1 MTEPLS
7 RLPTLSRRT
16 LLAGAAAAGLTAGMP
31 PVRAAGLRWDGEA
44 EIVIVGSGG
53 AGVSAALAARE
64 RTKGRI
70 VILEKLGVTG
80 GSTRFSC
87 GYFNAV
93 DPERQRAQGIEDSL
107 ERHIADT
114 NASGRGRG
122 DPELV
127 RILCSEALDALHWV
141 EGYGVKYEP
150 FCSQIYGGLFPRS
163 HLPKLSDPQAS
174 YIDVLLDACRSRGIE
189 ILTSSPVLSLVLNE
203 DGSAAGVVWRDASG
217 MRCTLRASRAVVLA
231 SGGFSA
237 NAELCRLHDPRL
249 GDLDTTNPAG
259 STGEVMLAARE
270 AGAYL
275 TGCDWIECIPLHVHY
290 ARFAILVERCIFVD
304 QQGRRFV
311 REDDRRDIL
320 RDTILSLPS
329 RVGFVIVD
337 HDGFES
343 NPPSFR
349 RELHEGLERQE
360 VYRAQ
365 TLEEMAQLLRLPV
378 NNFVETVNRYN
389 GFVRSGRDEDFGRG
403 VESMIHEIRKPPFW
417 ACRASMSRHHTMGGV
432 SIDARARVL
441 DWDSKPVGRLYA
453 AGEVAGGV
461 HGASRL
467 GGNAIA
473 DVHVFGRIA
482 GREAAS
488 EVPA

>member
-163 HLPKLSDPQAS
+163 HLPKLSTRRRA
-174 YIDVLLDACRSRGIE
+174 
-189 ILTSSPVLSLVLNE
+189 TSTCCSTPAE
-203 DGSAAGVVWRDASG
+203 AA
-217 MRCTLRASRAVVLA
+217 ASR
-231 SGGFSA
+231 S
-237 NAELCRLHDPRL
+237 
-249 GDLDTTNPAG
+249 
-259 STGEVMLAARE
+259 
-270 AGAYL
+270 
-275 TGCDWIECIPLHVHY
+275 
-290 ARFAILVERCIFVD
+290 
-304 QQGRRFV
+304 
-311 REDDRRDIL
+311 
-320 RDTILSLPS
+320 
-329 RVGFVIVD
+329 
-337 HDGFES
+337 
-343 NPPSFR
+343 
-349 RELHEGLERQE
+349 
-360 VYRAQ
+360 
-365 TLEEMAQLLRLPV
+365 
-378 NNFVETVNRYN
+378 
-389 GFVRSGRDEDFGRG
+389 
-403 VESMIHEIRKPPFW
+403 
-417 ACRASMSRHHTMGGV
+417 
-432 SIDARARVL
+432 
-441 DWDSKPVGRLYA
+441 
-453 AGEVAGGV
+453 
-461 HGASRL
+461 
-467 GGNAIA
+467 
-473 DVHVFGRIA
+473 
-482 GREAAS
+482 
-488 EVPA
+488 

>member
-163 HLPKLSDPQAS
+163 HLPKLSDLHRRAARRLQKPRHRDPDFKPRPLPRAQRGRFGR
-174 YIDVLLDACRSRGIE
+174 RSRMARRFGHE
-189 ILTSSPVLSLVLNE
+189 VYAQ
-203 DGSAAGVVWRDASG
+203 G
-217 MRCTLRASRAVVLA
+217 LA
-231 SGGFSA
+231 
-237 NAELCRLHDPRL
+237 
-249 GDLDTTNPAG
+249 
-259 STGEVMLAARE
+259 
-270 AGAYL
+270 
-275 TGCDWIECIPLHVHY
+275 
-290 ARFAILVERCIFVD
+290 
-304 QQGRRFV
+304 GRRA
-311 REDDRRDIL
+311 
-320 RDTILSLPS
+320 
-329 RVGFVIVD
+329 G
-337 HDGFES
+337 
-343 NPPSFR
+343 
-349 RELHEGLERQE
+349 
-360 VYRAQ
+360 
-365 TLEEMAQLLRLPV
+365 
-378 NNFVETVNRYN
+378 
-389 GFVRSGRDEDFGRG
+389 FGR
-403 VESMIHEIRKPPFW
+403 
-417 ACRASMSRHHTMGGV
+417 
-432 SIDARARVL
+432 
-441 DWDSKPVGRLYA
+441 
-453 AGEVAGGV
+453 
-461 HGASRL
+461 
-467 GGNAIA
+467 
-473 DVHVFGRIA
+473 VFGQRRA
-482 GREAAS
+482 LP
-488 EVPA
+488 PA

>member
-163 HLPKLSDPQAS
+163 HLPKRA
-174 YIDVLLDACRSRGIE
+174 
-189 ILTSSPVLSLVLNE
+189 TSTCCSTPAE
-203 DGSAAGVVWRDASG
+203 AA
-217 MRCTLRASRAVVLA
+217 ASR
-231 SGGFSA
+231 S
-237 NAELCRLHDPRL
+237 
-249 GDLDTTNPAG
+249 
-259 STGEVMLAARE
+259 
-270 AGAYL
+270 
-275 TGCDWIECIPLHVHY
+275 
-290 ARFAILVERCIFVD
+290 
-304 QQGRRFV
+304 
-311 REDDRRDIL
+311 
-320 RDTILSLPS
+320 
-329 RVGFVIVD
+329 
-337 HDGFES
+337 
-343 NPPSFR
+343 
-349 RELHEGLERQE
+349 
-360 VYRAQ
+360 
-365 TLEEMAQLLRLPV
+365 
-378 NNFVETVNRYN
+378 
-389 GFVRSGRDEDFGRG
+389 
-403 VESMIHEIRKPPFW
+403 
-417 ACRASMSRHHTMGGV
+417 
-432 SIDARARVL
+432 
-441 DWDSKPVGRLYA
+441 
-453 AGEVAGGV
+453 
-461 HGASRL
+461 
-467 GGNAIA
+467 
-473 DVHVFGRIA
+473 
-482 GREAAS
+482 
-488 EVPA
+488 

>member
-150 FCSQIYGGLFPRS
+150 FCSQIYGEKPPAEALRPAGELHRRAARRLQKPR
-163 HLPKLSDPQAS
+163 HRDPDFKPRPLPRAQRGRFGR
-174 YIDVLLDACRSRGIE
+174 RSRMARRFGHE
-189 ILTSSPVLSLVLNE
+189 VYAQ
-203 DGSAAGVVWRDASG
+203 G
-217 MRCTLRASRAVVLA
+217 LA
-231 SGGFSA
+231 
-237 NAELCRLHDPRL
+237 
-249 GDLDTTNPAG
+249 
-259 STGEVMLAARE
+259 
-270 AGAYL
+270 
-275 TGCDWIECIPLHVHY
+275 
-290 ARFAILVERCIFVD
+290 
-304 QQGRRFV
+304 GRRA
-311 REDDRRDIL
+311 
-320 RDTILSLPS
+320 
-329 RVGFVIVD
+329 G
-337 HDGFES
+337 
-343 NPPSFR
+343 
-349 RELHEGLERQE
+349 
-360 VYRAQ
+360 
-365 TLEEMAQLLRLPV
+365 
-378 NNFVETVNRYN
+378 
-389 GFVRSGRDEDFGRG
+389 FGR
-403 VESMIHEIRKPPFW
+403 
-417 ACRASMSRHHTMGGV
+417 
-432 SIDARARVL
+432 
-441 DWDSKPVGRLYA
+441 
-453 AGEVAGGV
+453 
-461 HGASRL
+461 
-467 GGNAIA
+467 
-473 DVHVFGRIA
+473 VFGQRRA
-482 GREAAS
+482 LP
-488 EVPA
+488 PA

>member
-64 RTKGRI
+64 CTKGRI

-150 FCSQIYGGLFPRS
+150 FCSQIYGGLRPAGELHRRAARRLQKPR
-163 HLPKLSDPQAS
+163 HRDPDFKPRPLPRAQRGRFGR
-174 YIDVLLDACRSRGIE
+174 RSRMARRFGHE
-189 ILTSSPVLSLVLNE
+189 VYAQ
-203 DGSAAGVVWRDASG
+203 G
-217 MRCTLRASRAVVLA
+217 LA
-231 SGGFSA
+231 
-237 NAELCRLHDPRL
+237 
-249 GDLDTTNPAG
+249 
-259 STGEVMLAARE
+259 
-270 AGAYL
+270 
-275 TGCDWIECIPLHVHY
+275 
-290 ARFAILVERCIFVD
+290 
-304 QQGRRFV
+304 GRRA
-311 REDDRRDIL
+311 
-320 RDTILSLPS
+320 
-329 RVGFVIVD
+329 G
-337 HDGFES
+337 
-343 NPPSFR
+343 
-349 RELHEGLERQE
+349 
-360 VYRAQ
+360 
-365 TLEEMAQLLRLPV
+365 
-378 NNFVETVNRYN
+378 
-389 GFVRSGRDEDFGRG
+389 FGR
-403 VESMIHEIRKPPFW
+403 
-417 ACRASMSRHHTMGGV
+417 
-432 SIDARARVL
+432 
-441 DWDSKPVGRLYA
+441 
-453 AGEVAGGV
+453 
-461 HGASRL
+461 
-467 GGNAIA
+467 
-473 DVHVFGRIA
+473 VFGQRRA
-482 GREAAS
+482 LP
-488 EVPA
+488 PA

>member
-141 EGYGVKYEP
+141 SSTSP
-150 FCSQIYGGLFPRS
+150 SARRS
-163 HLPKLSDPQAS
+163 TAAS
-174 YIDVLLDACRSRGIE
+174 FREATCRSSPTRRRA
-189 ILTSSPVLSLVLNE
+189 TSTCCSTPAE
-203 DGSAAGVVWRDASG
+203 AA
-217 MRCTLRASRAVVLA
+217 ASR
-231 SGGFSA
+231 S
-237 NAELCRLHDPRL
+237 
-249 GDLDTTNPAG
+249 
-259 STGEVMLAARE
+259 
-270 AGAYL
+270 
-275 TGCDWIECIPLHVHY
+275 
-290 ARFAILVERCIFVD
+290 
-304 QQGRRFV
+304 
-311 REDDRRDIL
+311 
-320 RDTILSLPS
+320 
-329 RVGFVIVD
+329 
-337 HDGFES
+337 
-343 NPPSFR
+343 
-349 RELHEGLERQE
+349 
-360 VYRAQ
+360 
-365 TLEEMAQLLRLPV
+365 
-378 NNFVETVNRYN
+378 
-389 GFVRSGRDEDFGRG
+389 
-403 VESMIHEIRKPPFW
+403 
-417 ACRASMSRHHTMGGV
+417 
-432 SIDARARVL
+432 
-441 DWDSKPVGRLYA
+441 
-453 AGEVAGGV
+453 
-461 HGASRL
+461 
-467 GGNAIA
+467 
-473 DVHVFGRIA
+473 
-482 GREAAS
+482 
-488 EVPA
+488 

>member
-64 RTKGRI
+64 CTKGRI

-217 MRCTLRASRAVVLA
+217 TRCTLRASRAVVLA

-329 RVGFVIVD
+329 RFGFVIVD

-417 ACRASMSRHHTMGGV
+417 VCR
-432 SIDARARVL
+432 
-441 DWDSKPVGRLYA
+441 PV
-453 AGEVAGGV
+453 
-461 HGASRL
+461 
-467 GGNAIA
+467 
-473 DVHVFGRIA
+473 
-482 GREAAS
+482 
-488 EVPA
+488 

>member
-64 RTKGRI
+64 CTKGRI

-174 YIDVLLDACRSRGIE
+174 YIDVLLDACRSRGI
-189 ILTSSPVLSLVLNE
+189 
-203 DGSAAGVVWRDASG
+203 A
-217 MRCTLRASRAVVLA
+217 
-231 SGGFSA
+231 
-237 NAELCRLHDPRL
+237 
-249 GDLDTTNPAG
+249 
-259 STGEVMLAARE
+259 
-270 AGAYL
+270 
-275 TGCDWIECIPLHVHY
+275 
-290 ARFAILVERCIFVD
+290 
-304 QQGRRFV
+304 GRRA
-311 REDDRRDIL
+311 
-320 RDTILSLPS
+320 
-329 RVGFVIVD
+329 G
-337 HDGFES
+337 
-343 NPPSFR
+343 
-349 RELHEGLERQE
+349 
-360 VYRAQ
+360 
-365 TLEEMAQLLRLPV
+365 
-378 NNFVETVNRYN
+378 
-389 GFVRSGRDEDFGRG
+389 FGR
-403 VESMIHEIRKPPFW
+403 
-417 ACRASMSRHHTMGGV
+417 
-432 SIDARARVL
+432 
-441 DWDSKPVGRLYA
+441 
-453 AGEVAGGV
+453 
-461 HGASRL
+461 
-467 GGNAIA
+467 
-473 DVHVFGRIA
+473 VFGQRRA
-482 GREAAS
+482 LP
-488 EVPA
+488 PA

>member
-150 FCSQIYGGLFPRS
+150 FC
-163 HLPKLSDPQAS
+163 
-174 YIDVLLDACRSRGIE
+174 CRSTAASFRE
-189 ILTSSPVLSLVLNE
+189 ATCRSSPTRRRATSTCCSTPAE
-203 DGSAAGVVWRDASG
+203 AA
-217 MRCTLRASRAVVLA
+217 ASR
-231 SGGFSA
+231 S
-237 NAELCRLHDPRL
+237 
-249 GDLDTTNPAG
+249 
-259 STGEVMLAARE
+259 
-270 AGAYL
+270 
-275 TGCDWIECIPLHVHY
+275 
-290 ARFAILVERCIFVD
+290 
-304 QQGRRFV
+304 
-311 REDDRRDIL
+311 
-320 RDTILSLPS
+320 
-329 RVGFVIVD
+329 
-337 HDGFES
+337 
-343 NPPSFR
+343 
-349 RELHEGLERQE
+349 
-360 VYRAQ
+360 
-365 TLEEMAQLLRLPV
+365 
-378 NNFVETVNRYN
+378 
-389 GFVRSGRDEDFGRG
+389 
-403 VESMIHEIRKPPFW
+403 
-417 ACRASMSRHHTMGGV
+417 
-432 SIDARARVL
+432 
-441 DWDSKPVGRLYA
+441 
-453 AGEVAGGV
+453 
-461 HGASRL
+461 
-467 GGNAIA
+467 
-473 DVHVFGRIA
+473 
-482 GREAAS
+482 
-488 EVPA
+488 